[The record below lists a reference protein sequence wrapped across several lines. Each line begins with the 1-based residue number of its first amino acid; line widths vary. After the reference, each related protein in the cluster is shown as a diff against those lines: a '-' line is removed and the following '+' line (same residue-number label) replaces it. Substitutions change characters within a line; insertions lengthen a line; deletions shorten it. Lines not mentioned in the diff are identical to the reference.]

1 MGHLRSRSYA
11 TLSRV
16 SSKEVSSSRSSSEN
30 DAPSRWSKMKQSTKF
45 IVYGA
50 AAFVGYSLLSSRGSA
65 AKPAPPTPPTES
77 PLPTLLEVCYGPIEG
92 SDNVVFKMDYSTGVP
107 ARYASTYIIGAQN
120 QSGFYQAPK
129 TSMVKVNG
137 MNASAFS
144 KSGAISKLKALAQPA
159 QPSGPQIEPPTT
171 QPARPND
178 NSRPSFGFGAGHKP
192 AQGW

>member
-1 MGHLRSRSYA
+1 
-11 TLSRV
+11 
-16 SSKEVSSSRSSSEN
+16 
-30 DAPSRWSKMKQSTKF
+30 MKQSTKF
-45 IVYGA
+45 IIYGA
-50 AAFVGYSLLSSRGSA
+50 VAVFGYSMLARRA
-65 AKPAPPTPPTES
+65 YAKPSTPTPPSES
-77 PLPTLLEVCYGPIEG
+77 PLPTRLEVCYGPIEG

-107 ARYASTYIIGAQN
+107 ARYATTYIIGAQN

-144 KSGAISKLKALAQPA
+144 KSAAISKLKALAQPA

-171 QPARPND
+171 KPAQPSD
-178 NSRPSFGFGAGHKP
+178 NTRPSFGFNAGKGP